1 MGYTSQYAQDMM
13 GGGSSKKANRSAK
26 NAISK
31 DSVLGQRKEIAKSR
45 LNPKDE
51 SASTYQ
57 AKKVSSNRLKK

>member
-1 MGYTSQYAQDMM
+1 MGYTSEYAQKMM
-13 GGGSSKKANRSAK
+13 GGDKPKKANRSAK

-31 DSVLGQRKEIAKSR
+31 DSVLSQRKEIAKSR
-45 LNPKDE
+45 LSPKDE